1 MTPFEG
7 HPASLQ
13 SLIKRHGLMPAIDDI
28 VLNVGGIEV
37 FERSYLPVL
46 ERFSDRVQELPLL
59 KASFSAPGGALTCGV
74 HSAMLALRT
83 CDATIF
89 SPTATAAQR
98 LEMGGQYRWLA
109 FCGVLTTVYLI
120 AAASIDVWHQRAT
133 GPDEQLS
140 WADDKNL
147 LEWRSSYKMS
157 WVDKPTYATARLL
170 PFVQPLLF
178 AGQFAHLPR
187 AMLNDFGASINPAL
201 VGSSAEPS
209 LARVVRQSIEKVIS
223 DEKSLTATWVSNAAP
238 TSLANAGGPLG
249 CIPGSTPT
257 NEAHA
262 SPDDSAASIHGRGE
276 QAGILDSTGSDHI
289 DPDTGEIR
297 SAAPKETPEQIKARE
312 FLVGLAASNKASA
325 VTILAGNKIAIEKP
339 GLSFATTPSAAYS
352 LLYKAGLVLA
362 RSEAGVVTL
371 NERAHAIWVD
381 AQKSNTGV
389 GA

>member
-1 MTPFEG
+1 
-7 HPASLQ
+7 
-13 SLIKRHGLMPAIDDI
+13 MPAMDDI
-28 VLNVGGIEV
+28 VLNIGGMDA

-46 ERFSDRVQELPLL
+46 ERFADRVQELPMLRT
-59 KASFSAPGGALTCGV
+59 AFSEPGGALICAV
-74 HSAMLALRT
+74 RSSMLALRT

-98 LEMGGQYRWLA
+98 LETGGQYRWLA
-109 FCGVLTTVYLI
+109 FCSVLTTVYLI
-120 AAASIDVWHQRAT
+120 AAASIDVWHQGAT
-133 GPDEQLS
+133 GSDEQLS

-147 LEWRSSYKMS
+147 VEWRSSYKMS
-157 WVDKPTYATARLL
+157 WVNKPTYATARLL
-170 PFVQPLLF
+170 PFVQPLF
-178 AGQFAHLPR
+178 FPGQFAHLPR

-223 DEKSLTATWVSNAAP
+223 DEKSLSATWVSNAAVAG
-238 TSLANAGGPLG
+238 LADAGGPLG
-249 CIPGSTPT
+249 NIPSSIPT
-257 NEAHA
+257 TEAHT
-262 SPDDSAASIHGRGE
+262 SPGDSVSSGHGVHGHATAGHGHGE
-276 QAGILDSTGSDHI
+276 QAGILDSPGGHHI

-325 VTILAGNKIAIEKP
+325 VTILAGNKIAIEKT

-352 LLYKAGLVLA
+352 LLHKAGLVLA

-371 NERAHAIWVD
+371 NERAHAIWLD
-381 AQKSNTGV
+381 AQKTNTG
-389 GA
+389 AQA